1 MQSVDFVKKSHRR
14 YRQNERNNIVNA
26 SAIDAIASRIEELK
40 HSPSM
45 EGCGKDTIMIIIIII
60 AVIVSSLIFDF
71 LVWPGLFDSPLLE
84 VNYWND

>member
-14 YRQNERNNIVNA
+14 YRQNERNNRVNA

-60 AVIVSSLIFDF
+60 AVIVSSLIFEF
-71 LVWPGLFDSPLLE
+71 LVWPSLFDSSLLE